1 MRATPLERAENRW
14 YRVVDNPNPIVKQIP
29 TLVAAAIAGV
39 MTWAIPSLPFTDVA
53 LALAGLA
60 IVLVATLHA
69 GVLSALHI
77 REGWIVLLVP
87 MVDILGLGLFRA
99 GTGGAASL
107 FSSLVLLPVIW
118 IAAAPGIRWVFVVGA
133 FTSLALLIPYVI
145 EPPTN
150 AVAWLRGVV
159 GPLVFAAVAAVV
171 NELSRQQRLRVQQ
184 AEELVTERTKALSE
198 NVSMIV
204 QLRQKEHEYRVL
216 LDSFEGLWASITAQA
231 VIGTDREGRVTAW
244 NPGAVRLLG
253 LSHDEA
259 LDDVRV
265 DRFFSSS
272 ALTMLAEDTAAREGV
287 ARAPRV
293 PGAPDERADVPE
305 GLCELFAQA
314 DAGNTVDGDIEVKTA
329 GGTTVPARVTV
340 TPHKDPSGAQQGYL
354 FVLTDETRAVEVAR
368 MKDEFVGMIS
378 HELRTPLSAIIGF
391 LDLLQNDPGQPLT
404 EDQQEFVG
412 IIERNAKRLLNL
424 VGDLLFTAQVES
436 GRFPLE
442 RDEADVAALV
452 RSAVASAGPHAQRE
466 GIELDL
472 QVGDEPIPLLVD
484 PGRLGQAVDNLLSNA
499 IKFTPRGGRVT
510 AAVRRLDG
518 GVQVAIADTGV
529 GIPQDEQR
537 MLFTRFFRASTATRN
552 AVPGVG
558 LGLTITRAIVLAHGG
573 SMDVTSEEGVGTE
586 FRFFLPA
593 APKTEVLQTL
603 SRAD

>member
-14 YRVVDNPNPIVKQIP
+14 YRVVDNPSPIVKQTP
-29 TLVAAAIAGV
+29 TLVAAALAGV
-39 MTWAIPSLPFTDVA
+39 MTWAIPGLPFTDVA
-53 LALAGLA
+53 VALIGLA
-60 IVLVATLHA
+60 VILVATVHA
-69 GVLSALHI
+69 GVLSALHL

-87 MVDILGLGLFRA
+87 MVDIIGLGLFRA

-107 FSSLVLLPVIW
+107 FGSLVLLPVIW
-118 IAAAPGIRWVFVVGA
+118 IAAAPGIRWVFVVGGL
-133 FTSLALLIPYVI
+133 TSVALLMPYIV
-145 EPPTN
+145 EPPAN
-150 AVAWLRGVV
+150 AVVWLRGVV

-265 DRFFSSS
+265 DRFFSAS
-272 ALTMLAEDTAAREGV
+272 ALTMLAEDSAAREEATGTSPASV
-287 ARAPRV
+287 GGPARA
-293 PGAPDERADVPE
+293 EVPE
-305 GLCELFAQA
+305 GLGALFAQA
-314 DAGNTVDGDIEVKTA
+314 DAGHTVDGDVEVRTA

-442 RDEADVAALV
+442 RDDADVADIV

-466 GIELDL
+466 GIELVL

-484 PGRLGQAVDNLLSNA
+484 PGRVGQAVDNLLSNA

-510 AAVRRLDG
+510 AAVRRIDG
-518 GVQVAIADTGV
+518 GVEVAVADTGV

-586 FRFFLPA
+586 FRFVLPA
-593 APKTEVLQTL
+593 APKTEVLHTL